1 LKFLLTILILPTT
14 QGGVPMDIAP
24 QPAQFIQVASLQE
37 CMSLEA
43 AVIKGIN
50 TASPMVEA
58 QTSCTRI
65 DLKY

>member
-1 LKFLLTILILPTT
+1 
-14 QGGVPMDIAP
+14 MDIGP

-43 AVIKGIN
+43 AVIKGVK

-65 DLKY
+65 DLQN